1 MKNKNILLI
10 SGTGTLGR
18 FVLSNLYSKGC
29 NVVYSYRSKKKIN
42 EIKIKSKKNVLLG
55 FKCDLHKESEIKS
68 LINSAYKKLK
78 RIDYVIDCS
87 GIFYYDKI
95 KQLNYKSLTS
105 MFQINAFATVVINK
119 YINVNKKKS
128 DWVKIITCGSSS
140 AVIGARDTVSYCGS
154 KHALLGIVKS
164 LNQTLYKKKIINYC
178 LNFGTLD
185 SKMSKQIRNTKN
197 QNLINQMEVV
207 KSIFYLIEIGNN
219 GLPEELYL
227 KRFN

>member
-1 MKNKNILLI
+1 M
-10 SGTGTLGR
+10 
-18 FVLSNLYSKGC
+18 
-29 NVVYSYRSKKKIN
+29 
-42 EIKIKSKKNVLLG
+42 
-55 FKCDLHKESEIKS
+55 
-68 LINSAYKKLK
+68 
-78 RIDYVIDCS
+78 IDCS

-95 KQLNYKSLTS
+95 KRLNYKSLTS

-178 LNFGTLD
+178 LKFVTLD